1 MTAGYLIS
9 TADGRAVDVLGLFG
23 VPATIVGLPGQ
34 ADIAVHLHLAL
45 AVALIMLAGIHALA
59 ALKHPFSDR
68 VRTLVRMLGRT
79 PPRSRSSTPSRRRA

>member
-1 MTAGYLIS
+1 
-9 TADGRAVDVLGLFG
+9 
-23 VPATIVGLPGQ
+23 
-34 ADIAVHLHLAL
+34 VHLHLAL

>member
-34 ADIAVHLHLAL
+34 ADIAVDLHLAL
-45 AVALIMLAGIHALA
+45 AIALIMLAGIHALA
-59 ALKHPFSDR
+59 ALKHPFSD
-68 VRTLVRMLGRT
+68 RTLVRMLGRT